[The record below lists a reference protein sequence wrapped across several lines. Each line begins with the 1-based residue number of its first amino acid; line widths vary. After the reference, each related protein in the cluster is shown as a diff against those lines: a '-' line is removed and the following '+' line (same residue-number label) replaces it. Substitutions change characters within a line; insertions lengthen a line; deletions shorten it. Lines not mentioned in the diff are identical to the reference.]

1 MNSKINLRFS
11 VLTTIILLGAFSR
24 MIPHPVNF
32 TPIGAMVLFGAAH
45 FSKKWQIFLIPI
57 IATWLSDLFI
67 NNVIYKQYYTSFT
80 WFYEGFSWLYLSYLL
95 IALFSIQI
103 LKKVRIERVLIG
115 ALGSTL
121 IFFLLSN
128 VGCFIGNTYYAQNFS
143 GLITCY
149 AAGLPFILGTL
160 SGNIFY
166 SIIFFGVFHIAQS
179 KFPALKEI
187 GA

>member
-1 MNSKINLRFS
+1 M
-11 VLTTIILLGAFSR
+11 
-24 MIPHPVNF
+24 
-32 TPIGAMVLFGAAH
+32 
-45 FSKKWQIFLIPI
+45 
-57 IATWLSDLFI
+57 
-67 NNVIYKQYYTSFT
+67 
-80 WFYEGFSWLYLSYLL
+80 L